1 MKVSKGGKN
10 REELKKE
17 KKKMC
22 IFFIVVL
29 TTWSGSKTWKQQLAY
44 VNNDE
49 QTKHLRFKS
58 LVFET

>member
-10 REELKKE
+10 REELKKR
-17 KKKMC
+17 KKC
-22 IFFIVVL
+22 AFFFIVVL

-49 QTKHLRFKS
+49 QTKHLRFKG

>member
-1 MKVSKGGKN
+1 
-10 REELKKE
+10 
-17 KKKMC
+17 MC